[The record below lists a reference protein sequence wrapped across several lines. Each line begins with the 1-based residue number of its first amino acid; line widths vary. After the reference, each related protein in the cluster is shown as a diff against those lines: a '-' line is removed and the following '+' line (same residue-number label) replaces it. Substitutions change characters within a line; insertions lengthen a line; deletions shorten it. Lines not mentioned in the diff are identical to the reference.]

1 MRTASLGKLVSLIW
15 GYLSFF
21 AVELD
26 AVLVKRHRFPY
37 IVIITLRPAYHIHT
51 YTPMD
56 VSGAMW
62 GSS

>member
-1 MRTASLGKLVSLIW
+1 MRTASLGQLCSLIW

-37 IVIITLRPAYHIHT
+37 IVVITPAYHIHT
-51 YTPMD
+51 
-56 VSGAMW
+56 
-62 GSS
+62 